1 MDTRIFRAHVIHLMK
16 FPNDLSLYFYMTFTQ
31 RMFVW
36 LFHGFALVK
45 GLRHT
50 HPGLFWILVFT
61 VVSRI
66 VIYVVG
72 QPWDQEVIVGTI
84 LNGDGAGYDQIA
96 RGFLNG
102 VWISD
107 MPWAASRTVGYP
119 AFIAG
124 IYMISNNA
132 IWLVIA
138 IQTLLNV
145 IMVPMVYWSSKTI
158 FDSNK
163 SGTAAA
169 GLFSLS
175 AISIAWAARY
185 LFTETLFTFVFLV
198 FIMLYIR
205 FWGRDS
211 LRWFLLFGLIL
222 GIGSIVRSALQF
234 FLVIPLLI
242 ILLQEI
248 KIARKLI
255 LGLGIICGLL
265 IVISPFQALNYVQY
279 GHYSLSTISGNMLVE
294 SVVTAKSTVDQT
306 KREEALYSLVGDD
319 WDDLTNPFEKSSVA
333 KKNSVKWAI
342 NHPGEF
348 ISLHALGMISF
359 LVGTEKSAYL
369 YVIARQERPHVPLD
383 GVVEKFSSR
392 VLRNLKDIQ
401 KEYFLTPVLVMKL
414 LVEYLFVVGGL
425 WILIRRKQK
434 LLAIFFILTIAYF
447 IFATAHAGRA
457 PRYKIPVLPIYAIL
471 GGGGAMLVHSYWQ
484 SWRYR
489 LKGLR

>member
-1 MDTRIFRAHVIHLMK
+1 MTFAQRMY
-16 FPNDLSLYFYMTFTQ
+16 LSLFY
-31 RMFVW
+31 
-36 LFHGFALVK
+36 GFALVK

-61 VVSRI
+61 VVSRL
-66 VIYVVG
+66 VVYVVG
-72 QPWDQEVIVGTI
+72 QPWDQEVIAGTI
-84 LNGDGAGYDQIA
+84 LNGDGAEYDQIA
-96 RGFLNG
+96 RNFLSG
-102 VWISD
+102 VWILD
-107 MPWAASRTVGYP
+107 MPWAASRTFGYP

-132 IWLVIA
+132 IWLVLA

-145 IMVPMVYWSSKTI
+145 LMVPMVYWVSKTI
-158 FDSNK
+158 FNSSK
-163 SGTAAA
+163 SGTVAA
-169 GLFSLS
+169 GLFSIS

-185 LFTETLFTFVFLV
+185 LFTETLFAFVFLV
-198 FIMLYIR
+198 FIMLYTR

-211 LRWFLLFGLIL
+211 FRWFLLFGLIL

-234 FLVIPLLI
+234 FFVIPLFI

-255 LGLGIICGLL
+255 LGLGITCGLL
-265 IVISPFQALNYVQY
+265 IVISPFQALNYTQY

-294 SVVTAKSTVDQT
+294 SVVTAKATLDRT
-306 KREEALYSLVGDD
+306 KRAEAFYSLVGND
-319 WDDLTNPFEKSSVA
+319 WDHMTNPFEKSSVA
-333 KKNSVKWAI
+333 KKNSIKWAMQ
-342 NHPGEF
+342 HPGEF

-383 GVVEKFSSR
+383 GVVETFSSR

-401 KEYFLTPVLVMKL
+401 REYFLTPVLMMKL
-414 LVEYLFVVGGL
+414 LLEYLFVAGGL

-434 LLAIFFILTIAYF
+434 LLAVIFILTIAYF
-447 IFATAHAGRA
+447 IVATAHAGRA

-471 GGGGAMLVHSYWQ
+471 GGGGAMLLHSYWR
-484 SWRYR
+484 SWRSR
-489 LKGLR
+489 LKVLG